1 MKALTGAS
9 SRVVQQLAAQRQ
21 LDAASEVRKQDG
33 GEPDP
38 GMSHFIRESRPG
50 TGLRVQGV
58 LLHRVAGRQ
67 DRDPGEKGVLTD
79 MTGYNSGHVRSRNN
93 SVPFV
98 HLRVHSEFSVVDGI
112 VRIPDLI
119 KRVAKLGQPAVALTD
134 LSNLFGLISSTRRAR
149 RRIKPIAGCDVWIT
163 NDDDR
168 DKPFRLLLLVR
179 NHQGYLNLCELLT
192 QSFLVNQ
199 GKGRAEIRREWLQGQ
214 EGLIA
219 LSGGRMGDVGQALDA
234 GNAVSALALARQW
247 ALLFPGSYYIELQ
260 RAGFDG
266 DEAYTQAAMRLAA
279 EAGLPVVATHPVQ
292 FLDEHEFQAH
302 GPASASP
309 KARSWPIRAACT
321 LHQDQYLL
329 SSEEMHRRYADVPS
343 ALANTVEIAKRCN
356 LSLVLGK
363 PRLPNFPTPDG
374 VSLDDY
380 LVQLSEQGLEKRLAF
395 LFPDEAVRESSASS
409 TTNACAGSARPSSR
423 WASRATS

>member
-1 MKALTGAS
+1 M
-9 SRVVQQLAAQRQ
+9 
-21 LDAASEVRKQDG
+21 
-33 GEPDP
+33 
-38 GMSHFIRESRPG
+38 
-50 TGLRVQGV
+50 
-58 LLHRVAGRQ
+58 
-67 DRDPGEKGVLTD
+67 
-79 MTGYNSGHVRSRNN
+79 
-93 SVPFV
+93 
-98 HLRVHSEFSVVDGI
+98 
-112 VRIPDLI
+112 RIPDLI
-119 KRVAKLGQPAVALTD
+119 KRVAAGPAGRGADRPVEPVRPDQVLQ
-134 LSNLFGLISSTRRAR
+134 GAR
-149 RRIKPIAGCDVWIT
+149 GAGIKPIAGCDVWIT

-279 EAGLPVVATHPVQ
+279 EAGLPVVATHPCSSWTSTNSRPTR
-292 FLDEHEFQAH
+292 
-302 GPASASP
+302 PASASP
-309 KARSWPIRAACT
+309 KARSWPIRAACAASPRINT
-321 LHQDQYLL
+321 C
-329 SSEEMHRRYADVPS
+329 SVPRKCTGATPTCPRRWPTRSRSPS
-343 ALANTVEIAKRCN
+343 AATW
-356 LSLVLGK
+356 SLVLGK

-374 VSLDDY
+374 VSLNDY

-395 LFPDEAVRESSASS
+395 LFPDEAVRGSSASS
-409 TTNACAGSARPSSR
+409 TTNACAGGARPSSR

>member
-1 MKALTGAS
+1 M
-9 SRVVQQLAAQRQ
+9 
-21 LDAASEVRKQDG
+21 
-33 GEPDP
+33 
-38 GMSHFIRESRPG
+38 
-50 TGLRVQGV
+50 QGV

-134 LSNLFGLISSTRRAR
+134 LSNLFGLIKFYKGAR
-149 RRIKPIAGCDVWIT
+149 GAGIKPIAGCDVWIT

-302 GPASASP
+302 E
-309 KARSWPIRAACT
+309 ARVCIAEGEILPIRAACAASPRINT
-321 LHQDQYLL
+321 C
-329 SSEEMHRRYADVPS
+329 SVPRKCTGATPTCPRRWPTRSRSPS
-343 ALANTVEIAKRCN
+343 A
-356 LSLVLGK
+356 
-363 PRLPNFPTPDG
+363 
-374 VSLDDY
+374 
-380 LVQLSEQGLEKRLAF
+380 
-395 LFPDEAVRESSASS
+395 
-409 TTNACAGSARPSSR
+409 
-423 WASRATS
+423 AT

>member
-1 MKALTGAS
+1 M
-9 SRVVQQLAAQRQ
+9 
-21 LDAASEVRKQDG
+21 
-33 GEPDP
+33 
-38 GMSHFIRESRPG
+38 
-50 TGLRVQGV
+50 QGV

-134 LSNLFGLISSTRRAR
+134 LSNLFGLIKFYKGAR
-149 RRIKPIAGCDVWIT
+149 GAGIKPIAGCDVWIT

-279 EAGLPVVATHPVQ
+279 EPACRWWPRIRCSSWTSTNSRPTR
-292 FLDEHEFQAH
+292 
-302 GPASASP
+302 PASASP
-309 KARSWPIRAACT
+309 KARSWPIRAACAASPRINT
-321 LHQDQYLL
+321 C
-329 SSEEMHRRYADVPS
+329 SVPRKCTGATPTCPRRWPTRSRSPS
-343 ALANTVEIAKRCN
+343 A
-356 LSLVLGK
+356 
-363 PRLPNFPTPDG
+363 
-374 VSLDDY
+374 
-380 LVQLSEQGLEKRLAF
+380 
-395 LFPDEAVRESSASS
+395 
-409 TTNACAGSARPSSR
+409 
-423 WASRATS
+423 AT

>member
-1 MKALTGAS
+1 M
-9 SRVVQQLAAQRQ
+9 
-21 LDAASEVRKQDG
+21 
-33 GEPDP
+33 
-38 GMSHFIRESRPG
+38 
-50 TGLRVQGV
+50 QGV

-134 LSNLFGLISSTRRAR
+134 LSNLFGLIVLQGAR
-149 RRIKPIAGCDVWIT
+149 RRDQAHRRLRRLDHQRRRSRQAVPPAVAGAQS
-163 NDDDR
+163 
-168 DKPFRLLLLVR
+168 PGLPEPVR
-179 NHQGYLNLCELLT
+179 AVDPVLP
-192 QSFLVNQ
+192 VNQ

-266 DEAYTQAAMRLAA
+266 DEATPRRPCGWRPRPACRWWPRIRCSSGRARIPGPRGPRLHRRRRD
-279 EAGLPVVATHPVQ
+279 P
-292 FLDEHEFQAH
+292 
-302 GPASASP
+302 
-309 KARSWPIRAACT
+309 PIRAACAASPRINT
-321 LHQDQYLL
+321 C
-329 SSEEMHRRYADVPS
+329 SVPRKCTGATPTCPRRWPTRSRSPS
-343 ALANTVEIAKRCN
+343 A
-356 LSLVLGK
+356 
-363 PRLPNFPTPDG
+363 
-374 VSLDDY
+374 
-380 LVQLSEQGLEKRLAF
+380 
-395 LFPDEAVRESSASS
+395 
-409 TTNACAGSARPSSR
+409 
-423 WASRATS
+423 AT